1 MPCEECRELTTH
13 VFRSVDDLI
22 HAVRLATE
30 EVDRGVLAH
39 VRPGRLEGRAQEAL
53 DSSLESGALPS
64 SVTLRFQCNQCGDQ
78 FTLAGETASGAG
90 GWTREGEEPPRTKA
104 RPR

>member
-13 VFRSVDDLI
+13 TFRSVDDLI

-39 VRPGRLEGRAQEAL
+39 VRPQQLAPAAQEAL

-64 SVTLRFQCNQCGDQ
+64 NVTLRFRCNQCGDQ
-78 FTLAGETASGAG
+78 FVLHGATATGQG
-90 GWTREGEEPPRTKA
+90 GWTREGEEAPRTKT